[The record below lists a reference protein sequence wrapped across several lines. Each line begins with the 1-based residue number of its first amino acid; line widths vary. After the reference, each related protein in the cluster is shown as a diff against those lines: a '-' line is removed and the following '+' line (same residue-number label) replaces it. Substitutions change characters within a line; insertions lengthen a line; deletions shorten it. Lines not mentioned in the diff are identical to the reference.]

1 VRRYTWG
8 GVYLSGYI
16 HHTILT
22 GLEHSTVYHYAVGHY
37 PDAAQTGVAGMAA
50 A

>member
-8 GVYLSGYI
+8 GVYQSGYI
-16 HHTILT
+16 NHTTLT
-22 GLEHSTVYHYAVGHY
+22 RLDHATVYHYAIGHY
-37 PDAAQTGVAGMAA
+37 PGAAQTGVAGMAA